1 MTATGLEAAAAAV
14 LTQAVEMDKTGR
26 KLEAV
31 TCYTEGAGLLIDA
44 MRRAK
49 ECTGSPVH
57 YFRVARDGF
66 T

>member
-14 LTQAVEMDKTGR
+14 LTQAVEMDKNGR

-44 MRRAK
+44 MRR
-49 ECTGSPVH
+49 ETFFVCH
-57 YFRVARDGF
+57 FLII
-66 T
+66 